1 MINVG
6 SPSSINYRK
15 EKYWKT
21 KGYVSLSDI
30 GIGTYIFDKDWVESK
45 VGLKRK
51 ESIKQKKYLIKI
63 WIQSCWFKLSD
74 FTHLHLNQ
82 CDSLFIITSDHIWKH
97 YGSSGTFAC
106 YFLKSGF
113 FTILLYFY
121 TCQNLDHPFVQRWV
135 WLSYPKHVSGLNL
148 KVCSL
153 PQASWPAADNVRKV
167 SQNFCLSHNGNLF
180 LGCIH

>member
-1 MINVG
+1 MVNVG

-30 GIGTYIFDKDWVESK
+30 RIGTYIFDKDWVESK
-45 VGLKRK
+45 VGLKGK

-82 CDSLFIITSDHIWKH
+82 CDSTTFYYYFRPHLEALWKLWYLRMLFFEIRIFHYSIIPLYMPEPRSSLCAALSLAQLSQTCLRIKSEGVFPTS
-97 YGSSGTFAC
+97 SQ
-106 YFLKSGF
+106 L
-113 FTILLYFY
+113 
-121 TCQNLDHPFVQRWV
+121 TCCW
-135 WLSYPKHVSGLNL
+135 
-148 KVCSL
+148 
-153 PQASWPAADNVRKV
+153 
-167 SQNFCLSHNGNLF
+167 
-180 LGCIH
+180 